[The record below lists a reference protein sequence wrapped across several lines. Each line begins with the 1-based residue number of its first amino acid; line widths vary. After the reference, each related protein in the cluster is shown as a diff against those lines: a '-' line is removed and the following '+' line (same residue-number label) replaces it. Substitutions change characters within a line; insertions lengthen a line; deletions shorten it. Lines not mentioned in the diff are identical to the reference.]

1 MGTYQALREAQ
12 RRRDERLAAQ
22 RLATAATP
30 TERRFR
36 VVTIANPKGGVGKT
50 TLTANLAAY
59 LRAHREDMPV
69 LVLGFDGQD
78 GLDRTL
84 ALESGAGGPD
94 LLGALAS
101 GDLTRATRV
110 GQFGIETVPSPPS
123 RESLAEALAASA
135 GLGWLLGS
143 RDADGVVLIDTGSEM
158 GAPVRAALAE
168 SDLAILPVRDLESLT
183 QAEKLLALG
192 FPRERARFA
201 LSGLDLRV
209 KFDHPERGDVLAL
222 LLYELRVRGLEH
234 FATPISRS
242 PAVEAL
248 ATSPDGRRRTVLHG
262 APTSIVHR
270 QLSSLASEV
279 LAALDALPPRTAP
292 PPGPALQPAA
302 ALYSAE
308 PASSP
313 TGGGLARWILA
324 RR

>member
-1 MGTYQALREAQ
+1 VGTYQALREAE

-22 RLATAATP
+22 RLASPQA
-30 TERRFR
+30 ERRFR

-84 ALESGAGGPD
+84 ALGPCLGGAD
-94 LLGALAS
+94 LLQALAS
-101 GDLTRATRV
+101 GDLARATRV
-110 GQFGIETVPSPPS
+110 GQFGVEIVPSPPS
-123 RESLAEALAASA
+123 REALGDALRASA
-135 GLGWLLGS
+135 GLAWLLGS
-143 RDADGVVLIDTGSEM
+143 RTTDGVVLIDTGSEM

-168 SDLAILPVRDLESLT
+168 SDLAILPVRDLESLA

-192 FPRERARFA
+192 FPRERARVA
-201 LSGLDLRV
+201 LCGLDLRV

-222 LLYELRVRGLEH
+222 LLYELRVRGLAH

-270 QLSSLASEV
+270 QLSSLANEV
-279 LAALDALPPRTAP
+279 LALLDALPPRNAQRPASAP
-292 PPGPALQPAA
+292 PLAMPVRSVEPPSAA
-302 ALYSAE
+302 TS
-308 PASSP
+308 
-313 TGGGLARWILA
+313 GGLASWILA
-324 RR
+324 RH

>member
-1 MGTYQALREAQ
+1 MGTYQALREAE

-22 RLATAATP
+22 RLTSAHA
-30 TERRFR
+30 ERRFR

-84 ALESGAGGPD
+84 ALGPSLGGPD
-94 LLGALAS
+94 LVEALAS
-101 GDLTRATRV
+101 GDLGRATRV
-110 GQFGIETVPSPPS
+110 GQFGVELVPSPPS
-123 RESLAEALAASA
+123 REALTEALGGSA
-135 GLGWLLGS
+135 GLAWLLGS
-143 RDADGVVLIDTGSEM
+143 RTTDGVVLIDTGSEM

-168 SDLAILPVRDLESLT
+168 SDLAILPVRDLESLA

-192 FPRERARFA
+192 FPRERARIA

-222 LLYELRVRGLEH
+222 LLYELRVRGLQH

-270 QLSSLASEV
+270 QLSALASEV
-279 LAALDALPPRTAP
+279 LEALDALAPRSAP
-292 PPGPALQPAA
+292 SPALRPAP
-302 ALYSAE
+302 ALHTAE
-308 PASSP
+308 PSSAAP
-313 TGGGLARWILA
+313 SGGLASWVLT